1 MKFLSLYLLS
11 ICMLLGS
18 LSCSMAGAN
27 EGVEPKPKVFIVTE
41 KWKADKIVKSVTNA
55 YQADITISPNSWD
68 SSADWIL
75 VDQLYKADMKIFLT
89 SKSYEADYL
98 VFFK

>member
-1 MKFLSLYLLS
+1 
-11 ICMLLGS
+11 MLLGS

-27 EGVEPKPKVFIVTE
+27 EGMEPKPKVFIVTE
-41 KWKADKIVKSVTNA
+41 KWKADKIVKSVTNS
-55 YQADITISPNSWD
+55 YQADIIIASNSWE
-68 SSADWIL
+68 SSDWVL